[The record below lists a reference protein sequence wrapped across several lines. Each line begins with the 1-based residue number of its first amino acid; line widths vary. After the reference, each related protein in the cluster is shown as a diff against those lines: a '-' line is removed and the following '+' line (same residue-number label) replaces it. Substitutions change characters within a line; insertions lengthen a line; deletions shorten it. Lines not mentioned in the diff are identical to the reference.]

1 MNNRRIVLASGSP
14 RRKELLREI
23 FSEFEVIPSD
33 VEEIVPDNIETDKT
47 AEFLANLKAKHIAK
61 QYTDSLVIGADTIV
75 VCENEIM
82 GKPKDL
88 DDSRRMLRKLSGKPH
103 YVITGVA
110 VYLNGKKYCSFSES
124 TEVFFN
130 EMTDSDIEEYV
141 LSGEPADKA
150 GSYAIQGAGGKFI
163 EKISGDY
170 NNVVGLPVKHLA
182 EIIGTIE

>member
-1 MNNRRIVLASGSP
+1 M
-14 RRKELLREI
+14 
-23 FSEFEVIPSD
+23 
-33 VEEIVPDNIETDKT
+33 
-47 AEFLANLKAKHIAK
+47 
-61 QYTDSLVIGADTIV
+61 
-75 VCENEIM
+75 
-82 GKPKDL
+82 
-88 DDSRRMLRKLSGKPH
+88 
-103 YVITGVA
+103 
-110 VYLNGKKYCSFSES
+110 YLNGKKYCSFSES